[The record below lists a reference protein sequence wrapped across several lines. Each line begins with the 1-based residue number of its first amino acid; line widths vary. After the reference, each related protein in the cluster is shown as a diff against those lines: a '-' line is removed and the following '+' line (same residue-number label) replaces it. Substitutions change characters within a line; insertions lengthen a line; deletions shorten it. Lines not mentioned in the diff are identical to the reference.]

1 VRSWDR
7 ASFELNTVSPKRR
20 IRIRRRDLLL
30 PANHSRL
37 KLFGA
42 CVGCGVAASILYV
55 WFPLVF
61 WTIAFNR
68 PIGPRVWLIVLIAA
82 VVTSLALFVVASRQ
96 MARYREYAAEI

>member
-1 VRSWDR
+1 MRSWDR
-7 ASFELNTVSPKRR
+7 ASFELNTVPTRVRRR
-20 IRIRRRDLLL
+20 IRQRDLLL
-30 PANHSRL
+30 PADHNRL

-61 WTIAFNR
+61 WTIALNR
-68 PIGPRVWLIVLIAA
+68 PIGPRIWLVVLIAA
-82 VVTSLALFVVASRQ
+82 VVMSLALFVVASRQ